1 MEPILKGG
9 ALVDFWRLTE
19 TAAIAPTQA
28 ETQVEVEQEIVD
40 EDEAVDWSSLAA
52 IVEEA
57 KRDAYFREGAREG
70 SMSNLIGKVCIYA
83 EQDGD
88 EQIVF
93 VFDDGTF
100 AKMYHSQDC
109 CESVSIEDV
118 NGNLEDLI
126 GVPLEVFEER
136 TQNAPSSYGSAT
148 WTFYCLRTIRGSI
161 DIRWHGSSNGY
172 YSETADVEVWIP
184 EQPISAHQ
192 RLALLKAAQE
202 GGAA

>member
-1 MEPILKGG
+1 MEPIMKGG

-19 TAAIAPTQA
+19 TAAIVPTQEDA
-28 ETQVEVEQEIVD
+28 LVKVELDTVE
-40 EDEAVDWSSLAA
+40 EDVGIDWSNLNA
-52 IVEEA
+52 IVAEA
-57 KRDAYFREGAREG
+57 KHDGYYREGARQG
-70 SMSNLIGKVCIYA
+70 SMSDLIGKVCIYA

-118 NGNLEDLI
+118 NGDLEDLI

-136 TQNAPSSYGSAT
+136 TQSAPSSYGSAT

-161 DIRWHGSSNGY
+161 DIRWHGESNGY
-172 YSETADVEVWIP
+172 YSETADVEVWKP

-192 RLALLKAAQE
+192 RLALLRAAQE